1 MSPKPLSEGK
11 VRGYQFSPLYRTVP
25 KAVALDNASNALY
38 EVLALVDAIRY
49 GRARE
54 RELAVKLLTE
64 RLEKEW

>member
-11 VRGYQFSPLYRTVP
+11 VRGYQFFPLFRTVP
-25 KAVALDNASNALY
+25 EAVALDNALY
-38 EVLALVDAIRY
+38 ELLALVDAIRY